1 MIKNFLVLI
10 FAVALAGTL
19 SAQQTSSDLKKKQ
32 SEIQKEI
39 DDLRRSLDETKKY
52 KKEGLAQYNLVQ
64 KKIRLREN
72 QINNINQQINYIQG
86 DINQSS
92 REISK
97 LHRELDTLKMQYE
110 KSVVYSYKNRSNYDF
125 LNFIF
130 SAGSFN
136 DALKRVAYLKSY
148 RNYRE
153 EQADNIQRTQQQ
165 LHQKIASLNENKIKK
180 SEVLQEQSKQM
191 KVLEEDK
198 KEKEAV
204 VSKLKSREKE
214 ITKDMNDKRKQDL
227 SLRSAIKAA
236 INREITKERE
246 KQRLADIEASKK
258 EASKEVKTETVSSG
272 NVAAIKRPSSGVSK
286 TPSLFDNRAE
296 IKALSDNFE
305 KNRGNLPWPISS
317 GNISMHFGR
326 QTYVEGVKIIL
337 DNPGITIESSAGS
350 SVKAVFDGEV
360 SAIINVGPV
369 QGVILKHGK
378 YFTTYSNLGSV
389 SVSKGQQVKM
399 GQLLGKL
406 EEKDEGR
413 GELEFLITNDKNQN
427 ENPERWLR

>member
-1 MIKNFLVLI
+1 MIKNFFVLFLVT
-10 FAVALAGTL
+10 ALTGTL
-19 SAQQTSSDLKKKQ
+19 SAQQTSGDLKKKQ
-32 SEIQKEI
+32 AEIQKEI
-39 DDLRRSLDETKKY
+39 DDLKRSLDETKKY

-86 DINQSS
+86 DINQSG
-92 REISK
+92 REITK

-165 LHQKIASLNENKIKK
+165 LQKKITSLNENKLKK

-191 KVLEEDK
+191 RVLEDDK

-236 INREITKERE
+236 INREIAKERE
-246 KQRLADIEASKK
+246 KQRLADLEASKK
-258 EASKEVKTETVSSG
+258 ESAKEVKTENASSG
-272 NVAAIKRPSSGVSK
+272 NVATVKRPSSNVSK

-305 KNRGNLPWPISS
+305 KNRGNLPWPISA
-317 GNISMHFGR
+317 GNVSMHFGR
-326 QTYVEGVKIIL
+326 QTYIDKINI

-378 YFTTYSNLGSV
+378 YFTTYSNLSSV

-399 GQLLGKL
+399 GQVLGKL